1 MPRKMTNLRLSH
13 FILGLPTLLFAT
25 WLATPAL
32 AQEKPAGGPPPA
44 TQVGMDMVRIEPLRQ
59 TVPVIGRFVARQA
72 GVVASR
78 VAGPI
83 SKFDVEVGETVS
95 KGQPLAELVTDNFT
109 WERNR
114 RAADVASA
122 QADIATAEASL
133 KLLQQELNRLDRLR
147 TSPAFSEAR
156 YDDKAQETVRAK
168 SQRAEA
174 QAQLKSAEAE
184 LQLAE
189 IALRDTVV
197 LAPYDGTITQRHSE
211 AGAYVQVGAP
221 LVTMLDHNNL
231 EIEADVPANRV
242 PGLEPGLVLDATITD
257 GSPLRAIVRAVI
269 PDENPRTRTRRARFV
284 AEFPGKNKSTAA
296 NQSVTV
302 LIPAGEIRDV
312 LTVHKDAVMNR
323 SGQMVVLND
332 GGKATFRQVKLGEA
346 VGVRFVVLD
355 GLKEGD
361 QVVVRG
367 NERLRPGQAI
377 APSAPENQPE
387 VKKDSAS

>member
-1 MPRKMTNLRLSH
+1 MWRSARPFPKANRWPNSSLTILR
-13 FILGLPTLLFAT
+13 G
-25 WLATPAL
+25 
-32 AQEKPAGGPPPA
+32 
-44 TQVGMDMVRIEPLRQ
+44 
-59 TVPVIGRFVARQA
+59 
-72 GVVASR
+72 
-78 VAGPI
+78 
-83 SKFDVEVGETVS
+83 
-95 KGQPLAELVTDNFT
+95 
-109 WERNR
+109 ERNR

-284 AEFPGKNKSTAA
+284 AEFPGKKQIHRRQPIGHGADPGRRN
-296 NQSVTV
+296 
-302 LIPAGEIRDV
+302 PRCP
-312 LTVHKDAVMNR
+312 
-323 SGQMVVLND
+323 D
-332 GGKATFRQVKLGEA
+332 G
-346 VGVRFVVLD
+346 
-355 GLKEGD
+355 
-361 QVVVRG
+361 
-367 NERLRPGQAI
+367 P
-377 APSAPENQPE
+377 
-387 VKKDSAS
+387 